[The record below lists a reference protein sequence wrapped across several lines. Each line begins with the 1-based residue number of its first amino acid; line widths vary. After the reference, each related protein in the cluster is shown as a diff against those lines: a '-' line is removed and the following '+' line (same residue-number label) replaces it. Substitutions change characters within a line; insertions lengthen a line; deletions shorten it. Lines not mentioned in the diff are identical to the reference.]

1 MIPLIAP
8 DACELCLGTSVELVG
23 FSFNKC
29 VLTLAAFAL
38 HLLSATVL
46 ENWSPSQLIN
56 RASIFARCWGTMLQF
71 STELIACDGKSG
83 TETK

>member
-8 DACELCLGTSVELVG
+8 DVCELCLGTSVELLG

-29 VLTLAAFAL
+29 VLTLAVFAL
-38 HLLSATVL
+38 RLLFATVL
-46 ENWSPSQLIN
+46 ANWSPSQLIR
-56 RASIFARCWGTMLQF
+56 RASIFAGCWSTTLQF
-71 STELIACDGKSG
+71 SRELIACDRKSG